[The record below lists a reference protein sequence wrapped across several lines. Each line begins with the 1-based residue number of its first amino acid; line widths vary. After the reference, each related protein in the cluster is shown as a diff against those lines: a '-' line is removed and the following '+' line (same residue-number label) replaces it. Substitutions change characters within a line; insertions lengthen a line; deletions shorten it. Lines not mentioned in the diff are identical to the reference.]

1 MKFKDMNTIE
11 LSNGNVIKS
20 NLFESL
26 LIASKTD
33 KVTFRTTM
41 LTCLLL
47 DFDNDSEVSVVENFL
62 ENEANDIVEK
72 FMKEYMPNSKFEYVK
87 DLRLDE
93 FDFGNK
99 FIKQMDSSFYKLYE
113 KVREQVNIYNLAK
126 LMKTLPI

>member
-1 MKFKDMNTIE
+1 MKFRDMNTIE

-47 DFDNDSEVSVVENFL
+47 DFDNDS
-62 ENEANDIVEK
+62 EANDIVEK